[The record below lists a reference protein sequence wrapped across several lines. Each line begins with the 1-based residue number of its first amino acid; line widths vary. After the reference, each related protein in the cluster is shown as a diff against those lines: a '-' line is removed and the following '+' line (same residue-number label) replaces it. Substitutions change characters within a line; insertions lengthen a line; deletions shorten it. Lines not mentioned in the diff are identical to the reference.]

1 MTRTRTGAVVLL
13 ALALSVSA
21 CSTKAK
27 TSDGSTGGNT
37 TAGGLKT
44 GPGVDAKTISLGV
57 LTDESG
63 VFAALGKTVS
73 QGNQLGVDEI
83 NVAGGVCNRQIKLV
97 VQDHGY
103 DVQKAVSLYAQVAP
117 QVAGMMQLLGSP
129 MTTALL
135 GNLATDHMLGATATW
150 ASTLLRSKDIQI
162 SGATYD
168 IEQINGLSYL
178 FDKGLIKKGD
188 KVGHIY
194 NEGEYGA
201 NGLAGSMYA
210 ASKLGFTIV
219 PQQIKATE
227 TDLTAA
233 ISKFKSANVK
243 AISLTVGPKATASA
257 VGVAAVTGLNVP
269 FMGNNPT
276 FSSQLLKSAAGPALI
291 KNFYL
296 SASFSPL
303 SSDKPAEVKLLAAYK
318 RKYGSEIPN
327 AGVSYGYG
335 VAKIYEQTL
344 KAACEKKD
352 LSREGI
358 EAAFRTLTNV
368 DTNGVIAPLDYSK
381 VGEIP
386 SRQTN
391 IIRPN
396 MATLPIDGLK
406 LEKDLFESDIAK
418 DYTAP
423 KG

>member
-1 MTRTRTGAVVLL
+1 MIRTRTGAAVLL
-13 ALALSVSA
+13 ALALSASA

-27 TSDGSTGGNT
+27 DTGSTGGNT
-37 TAGGLKT
+37 AAGGLKT

-63 VFAALGKTVS
+63 VFAALGKTVTE
-73 QGNQLGVDEI
+73 GNQLGVDEI
-83 NVAGGVCNRQIKLV
+83 NAAGGVCNRQIRLV
-97 VQDHGY
+97 IQDHGY
-103 DVQKAVSLYAQVAP
+103 DVQKAVSLYAQEAP
-117 QVAGMMQLLGSP
+117 QVAGMLQLLGSP

-150 ASTLLRSKDIQI
+150 ASTLLRSNDIQI

-201 NGLAGSMYA
+201 NGLAGSTYA

-227 TDLTAA
+227 TDMTAA
-233 ISKFKSANVK
+233 ISKFKSAGVK
-243 AISLTVGPKATASA
+243 AISVTIGPKATASA
-257 VGVAAVTGLNVP
+257 VGVAAATGLDVP
-269 FMGNNPT
+269 FLGNNPT
-276 FSSQLLKSAAGPALI
+276 FSSQLLKGPAGPALI

-303 SSDKPAEVKLLAAYK
+303 SSDKKAEVALLAAYRK
-318 RKYGSEIPN
+318 KYGSEIPN

-352 LSREGI
+352 LTRQGI
-358 EAAFRTLTNV
+358 ESAFRTLTNV

>member
-1 MTRTRTGAVVLL
+1 MIRTRTGAAVLL
-13 ALALSVSA
+13 ALALSASA

-27 TSDGSTGGNT
+27 DTGSPGGNT
-37 TAGGLKT
+37 AAGGLKT
-44 GPGVDAKTISLGV
+44 GPGVDAKNISLGV

-63 VFAALGKTVS
+63 VFAALGKTVTE
-73 QGNQLGVDEI
+73 GNQLGVDEI
-83 NVAGGVCNRQIKLV
+83 NAAGGVCNRQIKLII
-97 VQDHGY
+97 QDHGY
-103 DVQKAVSLYAQVAP
+103 DVQKAVSLYAQEAP
-117 QVAGMMQLLGSP
+117 QVAGMLQLLGSP

-201 NGLAGSMYA
+201 NGLAGSTYA

-227 TDLTAA
+227 TDMTAA
-233 ISKFKSANVK
+233 ISKFKSAGVK
-243 AISLTVGPKATASA
+243 AISVTIGPKATASA
-257 VGVAAVTGLNVP
+257 VGVAAATGLDVP
-269 FMGNNPT
+269 FLGNNPT
-276 FSSQLLKSAAGPALI
+276 FSSQLLKGPAGPALI

-303 SSDKPAEVKLLAAYK
+303 SSDKPAEVKLLAAYRK
-318 RKYGSEIPN
+318 KYGSEIPN

-352 LSREGI
+352 LTREGI

-368 DTNGVIAPLDYSK
+368 DTDGVIAPLDYSK

-386 SRQTN
+386 SRKTN

-406 LEKDLFESDIAK
+406 LEKDLFESAIAK
-418 DYTAP
+418 DYVAP